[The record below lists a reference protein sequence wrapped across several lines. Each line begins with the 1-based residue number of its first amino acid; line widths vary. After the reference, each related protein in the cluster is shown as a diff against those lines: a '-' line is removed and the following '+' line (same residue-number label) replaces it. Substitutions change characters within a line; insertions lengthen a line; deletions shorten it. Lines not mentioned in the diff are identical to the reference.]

1 MEDEGKKGREER
13 CRGGRMKG
21 RRVEGKGGGKRMEG
35 RSLSGDQGR
44 C

>member
-21 RRVEGKGGGKRMEG
+21 RRVEGKGGGGGGG
-35 RSLSGDQGR
+35 RGWRGDL
-44 C
+44 